1 MLALGAMNWV
11 LSGFSAVVIAIFVL
25 GALQFVYF
33 VVSGGIPGTGFY
45 YARRLRDGNPQT
57 RQEAVRELVERG
69 DIFALGLLVKAL
81 EDRDVAIRV
90 TAIEGLGN
98 FRSTLIIEP
107 LLKFLHDR
115 NLIVRLK
122 TIEALGKVPS
132 SEIGP
137 VLLEVLRDS
146 DPRAKLVALRIFK
159 DLRDP
164 EALPAIAKLV
174 LENDE
179 QVHHAA
185 VGVLMHYGSESI
197 THLAALLSDSGDG
210 AKRLVKAM
218 LEIDRAGS
226 YEPLRDAF
234 ATSHDLH
241 VLKET
246 LEALTAS
253 GRPGTADFL
262 MPFLQDPA
270 FPAREEVVEA
280 MPYLRDPVS
289 VIPLCHLLAEP
300 DVRIRRKAATALDM
314 LVTLCRDVEVVDPL
328 CAALLDSDPEI
339 RRYAARALGRIGGRL
354 IQEKVVQAM
363 WGEHA
368 SAVAAFVENVV
379 GYPINRMVSFDELL
393 LALDRVMTSQRLSEE
408 ALRCIDLL
416 ESLMIVLHGSNVRG
430 QRVDE
435 QTLDLLVKGR
445 RTYYPLRLY
454 DLHPLAAGLLDF
466 VASKAEGDRW
476 RVSSLV

>member
-1 MLALGAMNWV
+1 MLAVAAINWV
-11 LSGFSAVVIAIFVL
+11 LSGFSAVVGAIFVL
-25 GALQFVYF
+25 GALQFIYF

-45 YARRLRDGNPQT
+45 YARRLRDGNAQV
-57 RQEAVRELVERG
+57 RQDAVRELVERG
-69 DIFALGLLVKAL
+69 DIFAFGLLVKAL

-115 NLIVRLK
+115 NLVVRIK
-122 TIEALGKVPS
+122 AIEALGKVPS
-132 SEIGP
+132 GEIGP

-164 EALPAIAKLV
+164 QALPAIARLV
-174 LENDE
+174 LDPDE

-185 VGVLMHYGSESI
+185 VGVLMHYGTESI
-197 THLAALLSDSGDG
+197 RHLAHLLPDSTDG

-218 LEIDRAGS
+218 LEIDRTAS
-226 YEPLRDAF
+226 YEPLKEVF
-234 ATSHDLH
+234 ATSADPH

-253 GRPGTADFL
+253 GRAGTAEFL
-262 MPFLQDPA
+262 LPFLQDPA
-270 FPAREEVVEA
+270 FPAREGVVEA
-280 MPYLRDPVS
+280 IPYLRDPVC
-289 VIPLCHLLAEP
+289 VIPLCHLLSEH

-314 LVTLCRDVEVVDPL
+314 LVTLCLDMEVVDPL

-339 RRYAARALGRIGGRL
+339 RRYAARALGRIGGQL
-354 IQEKVVQAM
+354 VQQKVIQAM

-368 SAVAAFVENVV
+368 GPVAAFIEGIV
-379 GYPINRMVSFDELL
+379 GYPLNRMVSFDELL
-393 LALDRVMTSQRLSEE
+393 LALDRVMTNQRLTEE
-408 ALRCIDLL
+408 SMRCVDLL

-430 QRVDE
+430 QRVDDN
-435 QTLDLLVKGR
+435 TLDLLIRGR

-454 DLHPLAAGLLDF
+454 DLHPLAGSLLDF
-466 VASKAEGDRW
+466 VTSKAEGDRW

>member
-11 LSGFSAVVIAIFVL
+11 LSGFSAVVGAIFVL
-25 GALQFVYF
+25 GALQFIYF

-45 YARRLRDGNPQT
+45 YARRLRDGNSQV

-69 DIFALGLLVKAL
+69 DIFAFGLLVKAL

-107 LLKFLHDR
+107 LLKFLQDR

-132 SEIGP
+132 ADIGP

-164 EALPAIAKLV
+164 AALPGIARLV
-174 LENDE
+174 LDPDE

-185 VGVLMHYGSESI
+185 VGVLMHYGTESI
-197 THLAALLSDSGDG
+197 HYLATLLPDSTDG

-218 LEIDRAGS
+218 LEIDRTAS
-226 YEPLRDAF
+226 YEPLKEVF
-234 ATSHDLH
+234 ATASDPH
-241 VLKET
+241 VLAET

-253 GRPGTADFL
+253 GRPGTAEFL
-262 MPFLQDPA
+262 LPFLQDPA
-270 FPAREEVVEA
+270 FPAREGVVEA
-280 MPYLRDPVS
+280 IPYLRDPIC
-289 VIPLCHLLAEP
+289 VIPLCHLLSEH

-314 LVTLCRDVEVVDPL
+314 LVTLCRDLEVVDPL
-328 CAALLDSDPEI
+328 CAALLDTDPEI

-354 IQEKVVQAM
+354 VQEKVVQAL

-368 SAVAAFVENVV
+368 SAVASFIEGIV
-379 GYPINRMVSFDELL
+379 GYPMSRMVSFDELL
-393 LALDRVMTSQRLSEE
+393 LALDRVMTNQRLTEE
-408 ALRCIDLL
+408 SLRCIDFL
-416 ESLMIVLHGSNVRG
+416 ESLMIVLHGANVRG
-430 QRVDE
+430 QRVDD
-435 QTLDLLVKGR
+435 QTLDLLIKGR

-454 DLHPLAAGLLDF
+454 DLHPLAVGLLDF
-466 VASKAEGDRW
+466 VTSKAEGDRW
-476 RVSSLV
+476 RVSSLA